1 MIAPPRHTIRRR
13 VHAKRAQHPQIP
25 ASAQNS
31 DALRFF
37 LYFKLVPETGDTQAP
52 KRILSLDSS
61 YFCLVLSVP
70 HSLFNLSE
78 SLRVRFLIFIRFL
91 EKKLMMYFL
100 TLGVRCQC

>member
-13 VHAKRAQHPQIP
+13 VHAQRAQHPQIP
-25 ASAQNS
+25 AQNS

-37 LYFKLVPETGDTQAP
+37 LYVKLVPATGDTQAP

-61 YFCLVLSVP
+61 YFCLVSSVP
-70 HSLFNLSE
+70 DSLINLSE

-91 EKKLMMYFL
+91 EKK
-100 TLGVRCQC
+100 